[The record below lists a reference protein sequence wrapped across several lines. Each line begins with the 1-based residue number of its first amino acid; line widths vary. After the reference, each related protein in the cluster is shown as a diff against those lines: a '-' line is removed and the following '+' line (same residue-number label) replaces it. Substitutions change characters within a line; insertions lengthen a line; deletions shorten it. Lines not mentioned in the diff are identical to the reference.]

1 MHDPNFFLSAFIYLA
16 AAVLLVPVAH
26 RLGLGSVLGY
36 LIGGALIG
44 PFVLGW
50 VGGEQG
56 EEAMHFAEFGVVI
69 MLFMIGLELE
79 PARLWRMRGPIF
91 GLGGLQVLLTGL
103 AVTGCAMAFGL
114 AFKPA
119 LATGMILALSS
130 TAIVMQTLQEKGLM
144 RTDGGS
150 NSFAVLLFQ
159 DISVIPMLA
168 VFPLLATGGEVTEHH
183 GWLQEMP
190 PWAQPLVTLGAV
202 ALIVIAGQF
211 VVPRG
216 FAILAK
222 TGLRELLTAAALLL
236 IVGVALLM
244 TQVGLSPALGAFV
257 AGVVL
262 AGSHY
267 RHELESNLEPFKGLL
282 LGLFFLAVGAS
293 LDFSVI
299 AARPLLVA
307 GLVLALVTLKVAV
320 LLIVAVILKIR
331 GSQRWLLVLALAQGG
346 EFAFALLSMAMQQEI
361 MDHDTAKVLV
371 VVVALSMA
379 AAPLLF
385 ILYERVI
392 APRYTA
398 VSREE
403 READVIDEQ
412 APVILAGFGRFGNFL
427 GRFMMSQ
434 GVKVTVLESDPDH
447 VEMLRK
453 FGFKVFYGDATR
465 MELLHAAGI
474 EEACMLIISL
484 ADQAKVAQLVME
496 VREKYPKLRILSRA
510 HDYDQR
516 FELMRM
522 GLKSE
527 DTVHEQMHGALE
539 LAVRALRALGKP
551 AYAMQRA
558 ARRWQRY
565 DEETMHMIF
574 PVQEDMDAY
583 ASIVRQRRIELT
595 QLFEKDLAELSDHS
609 DKGWEVARADDER
622 KSMGGAGLAETGD
635 VMRDA

>member
-50 VGGEQG
+50 VGGAQG
-56 EEAMHFAEFGVVI
+56 EEALHFAEFGVVI

-79 PARLWRMRGPIF
+79 PSRLWRMRGPIF
-91 GLGGLQVLLTGL
+91 GLGGMQVVFTAL
-103 AVTGCAMAFGL
+103 AVMGIALACGL
-114 AFKPA
+114 EYKPA
-119 LATGMILALSS
+119 IATGMILALSS
-130 TAIVMQTLQEKGLM
+130 TAIVIQTLQEKALM
-144 RTDGGS
+144 RTDGGAD
-150 NSFAVLLFQ
+150 SFAVLLFQ
-159 DISVIPMLA
+159 DIAVIPMLA
-168 VFPLLATGGEVTEHH
+168 VFPLLATSGTTTEHH
-183 GWLQEMP
+183 GWLQELP
-190 PWAQPLVTLGAV
+190 HWAQPLVTLGAV
-202 ALIVIAGQF
+202 VAIVIAGQF

-299 AARPLLVA
+299 AAKPLLVA
-307 GLVLALVTLKVAV
+307 VLVLT
-320 LLIVAVILKIR
+320 LIVLKTVVMFVIATVLKIR
-331 GSQRWLLVLALAQGG
+331 GSHRWLLALALAQGG
-346 EFAFALLSMAMQQEI
+346 EFAFALLSMASQQQILDAEN
-361 MDHDTAKVLV
+361 AKLLV
-371 VVVALSMA
+371 AVVALSMA
-379 AAPLLF
+379 VTPLLF

-398 VSREE
+398 VSKEE
-403 READVIDEQ
+403 RAPDTIDEH

-447 VEMLRK
+447 VDMLRA
-453 FGFKVFYGDATR
+453 FGFKVFYGGATR
-465 MELLHAAGI
+465 LDLLHAAGI
-474 EEACMLIISL
+474 EQACMLIIAL
-484 ADQAKVAQLVME
+484 ADQSKVARLVTE
-496 VREKYPKLRILSRA
+496 VREKYPSVRILVRA
-510 HDYDQR
+510 QDYDHR
-516 FELMRM
+516 FEL
-522 GLKSE
+522 LKLGIEAE
-527 DTVHEQMHGALE
+527 DMVHEQMHSALV
-539 LAVRALRALGKP
+539 LATRALQALGKP
-551 AYAMQRA
+551 AAAMEEA
-558 ARRWQRY
+558 ARKWRRY
-565 DEETMHMIF
+565 DDETMHLIV
-574 PVQEDMDAY
+574 PVQDDFDAY
-583 ASIVRQRRIELT
+583 ASIVRERRIQLT
-595 QLFEKDLAELSDHS
+595 QLFEKDRAEVE
-609 DKGWEVARADDER
+609 K
-622 KSMGGAGLAETGD
+622 
-635 VMRDA
+635 

>member
-50 VGGEQG
+50 VGGAQG
-56 EEAMHFAEFGVVI
+56 EEALHFAEFGVVI

-79 PARLWRMRGPIF
+79 PSRLWRMRGPIF
-91 GLGGLQVLLTGL
+91 GLGGMQVVFTAL
-103 AVTGCAMAFGL
+103 AVMGIAMACGL
-114 AFKPA
+114 DFKPA
-119 LATGMILALSS
+119 IATGMILALSS
-130 TAIVMQTLQEKGLM
+130 TAIVIQTLQEKALM
-144 RTDGGS
+144 RTDGGAD
-150 NSFAVLLFQ
+150 SFAVLLFQ
-159 DISVIPMLA
+159 DIAVIPMLA
-168 VFPLLATGGEVTEHH
+168 VFPLLAASGTTTEHH
-183 GWLQEMP
+183 GWLQELP
-190 PWAQPLVTLGAV
+190 HWAQPLVTLGAV
-202 ALIVIAGQF
+202 VAIVIAGQF

-299 AARPLLVA
+299 AAKPLLV
-307 GLVLALVTLKVAV
+307 GVLVLGLIVLKTLV
-320 LLIVAVILKIR
+320 LLAIATLLKIR
-331 GSQRWLLVLALAQGG
+331 GSHRWLLALALAQGG
-346 EFAFALLSMAMQQEI
+346 EFAFALLSMASQQQILDAEN
-361 MDHDTAKVLV
+361 AKLFVA
-371 VVVALSMA
+371 VVALSMA
-379 AAPLLF
+379 VTPLLF
-385 ILYERVI
+385 IVYERVI

-398 VSREE
+398 VSKVE
-403 READVIDEQ
+403 RAPDPIDEH

-434 GVKVTVLESDPDH
+434 GVKVTVLDTAPDH
-447 VEMLRK
+447 VDMLRT

-465 MELLHAAGI
+465 LDLLHAAGI
-474 EEACMLIISL
+474 EQACMLIIAL
-484 ADQAKVAQLVME
+484 ADESKVARLVTE
-496 VREKYPKLRILSRA
+496 VREKYPKVRILVRA
-510 HDYDQR
+510 KDYGHR
-516 FELMRM
+516 FEL
-522 GLKSE
+522 LKLGIEAE
-527 DTVHEQMHGALE
+527 DMVHEQMHSALA
-539 LAVRALRALGKP
+539 LATRALQALGKP
-551 AYAMQRA
+551 AAAMEEA
-558 ARRWQRY
+558 ARKWRRY
-565 DEETMHMIF
+565 DDETMHLIV
-574 PVQEDMDAY
+574 PVQDDFDAY
-583 ASIVRQRRIELT
+583 ASIVRERRIQLT
-595 QLFEKDLAELSDHS
+595 QLFEKDRAEVE
-609 DKGWEVARADDER
+609 K
-622 KSMGGAGLAETGD
+622 
-635 VMRDA
+635 

>member
-50 VGGEQG
+50 VGGTQG
-56 EEAMHFAEFGVVI
+56 EEALHFAEFGVVI

-79 PARLWRMRGPIF
+79 PSRLWRIRGPIF
-91 GLGGLQVLLTGL
+91 GLGGMQVVFTALTVMGIALACGL
-103 AVTGCAMAFGL
+103 E
-114 AFKPA
+114 FKPA
-119 LATGMILALSS
+119 IATGMILALSS
-130 TAIVMQTLQEKGLM
+130 TAIVIQTLQEKALM
-144 RTDGGS
+144 RTDGGAD
-150 NSFAVLLFQ
+150 SFAVLLFQ
-159 DISVIPMLA
+159 DIAVIPMLA
-168 VFPLLATGGEVTEHH
+168 VFPLLAASGTTTEHH
-183 GWLQEMP
+183 GWLQELP
-190 PWAQPLVTLGAV
+190 HWAQPLVTLGAV
-202 ALIVIAGQF
+202 VAIVIAGQF
-211 VVPRG
+211 AVPRG

-299 AARPLLVA
+299 AAKPLLV
-307 GLVLALVTLKVAV
+307 GVLVLALIVLKTLV
-320 LLIVAVILKIR
+320 LFAIATVLKIR
-331 GSQRWLLVLALAQGG
+331 GSHRWLLALALAQGG
-346 EFAFALLSMAMQQEI
+346 EFAFALLSMASQQQILDAEN
-361 MDHDTAKVLV
+361 AKLLV
-371 VVVALSMA
+371 AVVALSMA
-379 AAPLLF
+379 VTPLLF
-385 ILYERVI
+385 IVYERVI

-398 VSREE
+398 VIKEE
-403 READVIDEQ
+403 RAADTIDEH

-447 VEMLRK
+447 VDMLRA

-465 MELLHAAGI
+465 LDLLHAAGI
-474 EEACMLIISL
+474 EQACMLIIAL
-484 ADQAKVAQLVME
+484 ADQSKVARLVTE
-496 VREKYPKLRILSRA
+496 VREKYPKVRILVRA
-510 HDYDQR
+510 QDYDHR
-516 FELMRM
+516 FEL
-522 GLKSE
+522 LKLGIESE
-527 DTVHEQMHGALE
+527 DMVHEQMHSALV
-539 LAVRALRALGKP
+539 LATRALQALGKP
-551 AYAMQRA
+551 AAAMEEA
-558 ARRWQRY
+558 ARKWRRY
-565 DEETMHMIF
+565 DDETMHLIV
-574 PVQEDMDAY
+574 PVQDDFDAY
-583 ASIVRQRRIELT
+583 ASIVRERRIQLT
-595 QLFEKDLAELSDHS
+595 QLFEKDRAEVE
-609 DKGWEVARADDER
+609 K
-622 KSMGGAGLAETGD
+622 
-635 VMRDA
+635 

>member
-50 VGGEQG
+50 VGGAQG
-56 EEAMHFAEFGVVI
+56 EEALHFAEFGVVI

-79 PARLWRMRGPIF
+79 PSRLWRMRGPIF
-91 GLGGLQVLLTGL
+91 GLGGMQVVFTAL
-103 AVTGCAMAFGL
+103 AVMSIALACGL
-114 AFKPA
+114 GFKPA
-119 LATGMILALSS
+119 IATGMILALSS
-130 TAIVMQTLQEKGLM
+130 TAIVIQTLQEKALM
-144 RTDGGS
+144 RTDGGAD
-150 NSFAVLLFQ
+150 SFAVLLFQ
-159 DISVIPMLA
+159 DIAVIPMLA
-168 VFPLLATGGEVTEHH
+168 VFPLLAASGTTTEHH
-183 GWLQEMP
+183 GWLQELP
-190 PWAQPLVTLGAV
+190 HWAQPLVTLGAV
-202 ALIVIAGQF
+202 VAIVVAGQF

-299 AARPLLVA
+299 AAKPLLV
-307 GLVLALVTLKVAV
+307 GVLVLALIVLKTVVLFAIATL
-320 LLIVAVILKIR
+320 LKIR
-331 GSQRWLLVLALAQGG
+331 GSHRWLLALALAQGG
-346 EFAFALLSMAMQQEI
+346 EFAFALLSMASQQQILDAE
-361 MDHDTAKVLV
+361 TSKLLV
-371 VVVALSMA
+371 AVVALSMA
-379 AAPLLF
+379 VTPLLF
-385 ILYERVI
+385 IVYERVI

-398 VSREE
+398 LSKEE
-403 READVIDEQ
+403 RAPDPIDEH

-447 VEMLRK
+447 VDMLRA

-465 MELLHAAGI
+465 LDLLHAAGI
-474 EEACMLIISL
+474 EQACMLIIAL
-484 ADQAKVAQLVME
+484 ADQSKVARLVTE
-496 VREKYPKLRILSRA
+496 VREKYPKVRILVRA
-510 HDYDQR
+510 QDYDHR
-516 FELMRM
+516 FEL
-522 GLKSE
+522 LKLGIEAE
-527 DTVHEQMHGALE
+527 DMVHEQMHSALV
-539 LAVRALRALGKP
+539 LATRALQALGKP
-551 AYAMQRA
+551 AAAMEEA
-558 ARRWQRY
+558 ARKWRRY
-565 DEETMHMIF
+565 DDETMHLIV
-574 PVQEDMDAY
+574 PVQDDFDAY
-583 ASIVRQRRIELT
+583 ASIVRERRVQLT
-595 QLFEKDLAELSDHS
+595 QLFEKDRAEV
-609 DKGWEVARADDER
+609 K
-622 KSMGGAGLAETGD
+622 K
-635 VMRDA
+635 

>member
-1 MHDPNFFLSAFIYLA
+1 MHAPHFFLSAFIYLG
-16 AAVLLVPVAH
+16 AAVLLVPIAH

-44 PFVLGW
+44 PFALGW
-50 VGGEQG
+50 VGGAQG

-91 GLGGLQVLLTGL
+91 GLGGLQVSLTAL
-103 AVTGCAMAFGL
+103 AVMGVAMACGL
-114 AFKPA
+114 ETRPA

-130 TAIVMQTLQEKGLM
+130 TAIVIQTLQEKALM
-144 RTDGGS
+144 RTDGGAD
-150 NSFAVLLFQ
+150 SFAVLLFQ

-168 VFPLLATGGEVTEHH
+168 VFPLLAATSAKVVHD
-183 GWLQEMP
+183 GWLHELP
-190 PWAQPLVTLGAV
+190 SWAQPLVTLGAV
-202 ALIVIAGQF
+202 VAIVIAGQF
-211 VVPRG
+211 FVPRG

-222 TGLRELLTAAALLL
+222 TGLREILTAAALLL

-293 LDFSVI
+293 LDFTVI
-299 AARPLLVA
+299 AAKPLLVA
-307 GLVLALVTLKVAV
+307 SLVIALIALKALVIYVIATL
-320 LLIVAVILKIR
+320 IKIR
-331 GSQRWLLVLALAQGG
+331 GSHRWLLSLALAQGG
-346 EFAFALLSMAMQQEI
+346 EFAFALLSMAIQQDI
-361 MDHDTAKVLV
+361 LKSDTARLLV
-371 VVVALSMA
+371 AVVALSMA
-379 AAPLLF
+379 VTPLLF
-385 ILYERVI
+385 ILYERVL

-398 VSREE
+398 VSREQ
-403 READVIDEQ
+403 RAPDRIDEH
-412 APVILAGFGRFGNFL
+412 APVILAGFGRFGNFV

-447 VEMLRK
+447 VDMLRK

-465 MELLHAAGI
+465 LDLLHAAGI
-474 EEACMLIISL
+474 DQACLLIIAL
-484 ADQAKVAQLVME
+484 ADQAKVARLVAE
-496 VREKYPKLRILSRA
+496 VREKFPKLRILARA

-516 FELMRM
+516 FELMSL
-522 GLKSE
+522 GLAAE
-527 DTVHEQMHGALE
+527 DTVHEQMGSAQE

-551 AYAMQRA
+551 AYATERA
-558 ARRWQRY
+558 ARRWKRY
-565 DEETMHMIF
+565 DEETVHLLV
-574 PVQEDMDAY
+574 PVHEDEDAY
-583 ASIVRQRRIELT
+583 ASIVRERRIALT
-595 QLFEKDLAELSDHS
+595 QLFEKDIAELPAASDS
-609 DKGWEVARADDER
+609 GWEIERAEE
-622 KSMGGAGLAETGD
+622 K
-635 VMRDA
+635 

>member
-1 MHDPNFFLSAFIYLA
+1 MHDSHFFLSAFIYLA
-16 AAVLLVPVAH
+16 TAVLMVPLAQ

-79 PARLWRMRGPIF
+79 PSRLWRMRGPIF
-91 GLGGLQVLLTGL
+91 GLGGMQVVFTAL
-103 AVTGCAMAFGL
+103 AVMGSAMLCGL
-114 AFKPA
+114 EFKPA
-119 LATGMILALSS
+119 IAAGMILALSS
-130 TAIVMQTLQEKGLM
+130 TAIVLQTMQEKALM
-144 RTDGGS
+144 RTDGGAD
-150 NSFAVLLFQ
+150 SFAVLLFQ

-168 VFPLLATGGEVTEHH
+168 VFPLLAASGTTTEAH
-183 GWLQEMP
+183 GWLQQLP
-190 PWAQPLVTLGAV
+190 HWAQPLVTLGAV
-202 ALIVIAGQF
+202 VLIVLAGQF

-216 FAILAK
+216 FAVLAK

-299 AARPLLVA
+299 IAKPVLVVV
-307 GLVLALVTLKVAV
+307 LVLALIVLKTAV
-320 LLIVAVILKIR
+320 VFAIATGLKIR
-331 GSQRWLLVLALAQGG
+331 GSHRWLLSLALAQGG
-346 EFAFALLSMAMQQEI
+346 EFAFALLSMALQQRILDAE
-361 MDHDTAKVLV
+361 TSKLLV
-371 VVVALSMA
+371 AVVALSMA
-379 AAPLLF
+379 VTPLLF
-385 ILYERVI
+385 IVYERVI

-398 VSREE
+398 VSSETR
-403 READVIDEQ
+403 APDTIDEHS
-412 APVILAGFGRFGNFL
+412 PVIQAGFGRFGNFV

-447 VEMLRK
+447 VDMLRA

-465 MELLHAAGI
+465 LDLLHAAGI
-474 EEACMLIISL
+474 AQARMFIISL
-484 ADQAKVAQLVME
+484 ADRAKVARLVTE
-496 VREKYPKLRILSRA
+496 IREKFPNVRILARA
-510 HDYDQR
+510 YDYDQR
-516 FELMRM
+516 HELIGL

-527 DTVHEQMHGALE
+527 DVVHEQMHSALE
-539 LAVRALRALGKP
+539 LGLKALCGLGRSKEALTQAVRKWKA
-551 AYAMQRA
+551 
-558 ARRWQRY
+558 Y
-565 DEETMHMIF
+565 DEETFHMLT
-574 PVQEDMDAY
+574 PVQDDDDAY
-583 ASIVRQRRIELT
+583 ASIIRERRIQLT
-595 QLFEKDLAELSDHS
+595 QLFERDRAEA
-609 DKGWEVARADDER
+609 K
-622 KSMGGAGLAETGD
+622 K
-635 VMRDA
+635 

>member
-16 AAVLLVPVAH
+16 AAVLLVPVAQ

-50 VGGEQG
+50 VGGAQG

-91 GLGGLQVLLTGL
+91 GLGGMQVVITTL
-103 AVTGCAMAFGL
+103 AVMALAMACGL
-114 AFKPA
+114 SFKPA
-119 LATGMILALSS
+119 IATGMILALSS
-130 TAIVMQTLQEKGLM
+130 TAIVIQTLQEKALM

-150 NSFAVLLFQ
+150 DAFAVLLFQ
-159 DISVIPMLA
+159 DIAVIPMLA
-168 VFPLLATGGEVTEHH
+168 VFPLLAASGAKLEAH
-183 GWLQEMP
+183 GWLQELP
-190 PWAQPLVTLGAV
+190 HWAQPLVTLSAV
-202 ALIVIAGQF
+202 VAIVIAGQF

-307 GLVLALVTLKVAV
+307 VLVIA
-320 LLIVAVILKIR
+320 LIVLKTAMVFGIATVLRVR
-331 GSQRWLLVLALAQGG
+331 GSHRWLLSLALAQGG
-346 EFAFALLSMAMQQEI
+346 EFAFALLSMALQQRI
-361 MDHDTAKVLV
+361 MDAETAKLLV
-371 VVVALSMA
+371 AVVALSMA
-379 AAPLLF
+379 MSPLLF
-385 ILYERVI
+385 VLYEKVI
-392 APRYTA
+392 APRFTA
-398 VSREE
+398 VSAETR
-403 READVIDEQ
+403 APDAIDEH
-412 APVILAGFGRFGNFL
+412 APVIMAGFGRFGNFV

-434 GVKVTVLESDPDH
+434 DVKVTVLESDPDH
-447 VEMLRK
+447 VDMLRN

-465 MELLHAAGI
+465 LDLLHAAGI
-474 EEACMLIISL
+474 AEARMLIITL
-484 ADQAKVAQLVME
+484 TDRAKVAQLVAE
-496 VREKYPKLRILSRA
+496 VREKFPQVRILARA

-516 FELMRM
+516 HELI
-522 GLKSE
+522 GLGLRSE
-527 DTVHEQMHGALE
+527 DVVHEQMHSALE
-539 LAVRALRALGKP
+539 LGMKALCVFGKP
-551 AYAMQRA
+551 SEAMEQA
-558 ARRWQRY
+558 KRRWKAY
-565 DEETMHMIF
+565 DEETFHLLI
-574 PVQEDMDAY
+574 PVQDDADAY
-583 ASIVRQRRIELT
+583 ASIVRERRIQLT
-595 QLFEKDLAELSDHS
+595 QLFEKD
-609 DKGWEVARADDER
+609 RAGQE
-622 KSMGGAGLAETGD
+622 K
-635 VMRDA
+635 

>member
-1 MHDPNFFLSAFIYLA
+1 MHAPHFFISAFIYLS

-44 PFVLGW
+44 PFALGW
-50 VGGEQG
+50 VGGRQG

-91 GLGGLQVLLTGL
+91 GLGGLQVSLTALAAMGVAMWCGL
-103 AVTGCAMAFGL
+103 EA
-114 AFKPA
+114 KPA

-130 TAIVMQTLQEKGLM
+130 TAIVIQTLQEKALM

-150 NSFAVLLFQ
+150 DSFAVLLFQ

-168 VFPLLATGGEVTEHH
+168 VFPLLAASGAKVEHH
-183 GWLQEMP
+183 GWLQELP
-190 PWAQPLVTLGAV
+190 HWAQPIVTLGAV
-202 ALIVIAGQF
+202 VAIVFAGQF
-211 VVPRG
+211 IVPRG

-293 LDFSVI
+293 LDFGVI
-299 AARPLLVA
+299 AGKPLLVA
-307 GLVLALVTLKVAV
+307 GLVAVLIMLKVG
-320 LLIVAVILKIR
+320 VIYGIATLLKIR
-331 GSQRWLLVLALAQGG
+331 GSHRWLLSLALAQGG
-346 EFAFALLSMAMQQEI
+346 EFAFALLSMAIQQEI
-361 MDHDTAKVLV
+361 LEAEVARLLV
-371 VVVALSMA
+371 AVVALSMA
-379 AAPLLF
+379 VTPLLF
-385 ILYERVI
+385 ILYERVL

-403 READVIDEQ
+403 RAPDRIDEQ
-412 APVILAGFGRFGNFL
+412 APVILAGFGRFGNFV

-447 VEMLRK
+447 VDMLRK
-453 FGFKVFYGDATR
+453 YGFKVFYGDATR
-465 MELLHAAGI
+465 LDLLHAAGI
-474 EEACMLIISL
+474 EHARLLIIAL
-484 ADQAKVAQLVME
+484 ADQAKVAQLIAE
-496 VREKYPKLRILSRA
+496 VREKFPKLHIMARA
-510 HDYDQR
+510 RDYDQR
-516 FELMRM
+516 FELMSL
-522 GLKSE
+522 GLEAE
-527 DTVHEQMHGALE
+527 DSVHEQMHSGLE

-551 AYAMQRA
+551 AYATERA
-558 ARRWQRY
+558 ARRWRRY
-565 DEETMHMIF
+565 DEETVHLLL
-574 PVQEDMDAY
+574 PVQEDDDAV
-583 ASIVRQRRIELT
+583 ASIVRERRIELT
-595 QLFEKDLAELSDHS
+595 QLFEKDRAELPDASDT
-609 DKGWEVARADDER
+609 GWEINRAEE
-622 KSMGGAGLAETGD
+622 S
-635 VMRDA
+635 